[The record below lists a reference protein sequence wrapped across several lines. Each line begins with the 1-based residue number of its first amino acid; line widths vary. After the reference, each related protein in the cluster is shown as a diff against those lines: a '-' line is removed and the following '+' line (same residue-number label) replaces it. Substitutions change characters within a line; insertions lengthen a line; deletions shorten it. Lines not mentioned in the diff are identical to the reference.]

1 MVAASQDFICFFC
14 LFFFI
19 LFCYLYSL
27 VDSSISDQDV
37 LQEYSSS
44 SPKRSRSDQP
54 ADKPTVTSLPRSRNI
69 FATVLQRRNQE
80 AEEDGQVT
88 RSR

>member
-14 LFFFI
+14 FFFI